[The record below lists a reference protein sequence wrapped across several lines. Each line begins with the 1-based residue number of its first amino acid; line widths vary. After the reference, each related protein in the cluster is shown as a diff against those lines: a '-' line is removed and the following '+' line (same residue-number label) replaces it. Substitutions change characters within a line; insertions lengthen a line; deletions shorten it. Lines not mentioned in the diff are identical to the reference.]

1 MHGSSVKYSNKVNA
15 ENLEANHCK
24 WFYKSSSFVIGH
36 QHENTRT
43 HKQEVLTGQY
53 TTQPEA
59 MEADKKFK
67 PIAKS
72 LGGFNLT
79 EEDFN
84 K

>member
-1 MHGSSVKYSNKVNA
+1 MRKI
-15 ENLEANHCK
+15 CK
-24 WFYKSSSFVIGH
+24 LITTNGCVFVLVAYHEICH

-67 PIAKS
+67 LIAKS
-72 LGGFNLT
+72 LKDFNLS